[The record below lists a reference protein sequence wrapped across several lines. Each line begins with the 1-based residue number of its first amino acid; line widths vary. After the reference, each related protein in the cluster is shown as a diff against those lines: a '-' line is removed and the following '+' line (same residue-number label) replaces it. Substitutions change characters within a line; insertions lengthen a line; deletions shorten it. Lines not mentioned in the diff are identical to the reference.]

1 MQANRNQR
9 LSDDKA
15 PQRNTNPARQ
25 TLITAVSVLILAVFA
40 WLMLRDDSDTV
51 PVEPAPEV
59 AAPEPVTPAEPLP
72 PMAPDIPVTVDTSEW
87 AVAPD
92 PEEAVDESDDGV
104 ENVQPERPAQPAEP
118 AEPPLTLANSDARLR
133 EQLGDVYSDGI
144 PGEVLR
150 NNNLVERS
158 AAAIDSIRR
167 GLVPDRLLNLQRPKG
182 AFKVSTRG
190 DQTIIDPESYRRYDA
205 MVNSLVNAPIAP
217 VVNAFQR
224 FRPLLEEAYG
234 ALGYAPDEMDNALIA
249 ALDQI
254 QATPVIEGPVAVER
268 SEAVWAYA
276 REDLESLSLLQKQLL
291 RTGPDNVRRIRDKA
305 RALRQ
310 ALLNP

>member
-15 PQRNTNPARQ
+15 PQRSANPARQ

-51 PVEPAPEV
+51 PVETAPEV
-59 AAPEPVTPAEPLP
+59 AAPEPVTPAEPP
-72 PMAPDIPVTVDTSEW
+72 APIAPDIPVTVDTSEW
-87 AVAPD
+87 AGASD
-92 PEEAVDESDDGV
+92 PEGEVGN
-104 ENVQPERPAQPAEP
+104 ENVDDADNIQPEAPAEP
-118 AEPPLTLANSDARLR
+118 TEPPLTLANSDDRLR
-133 EQLGDVYSDGI
+133 EQLGEVFSDGI

-182 AFKVSTRG
+182 AFKVRTQN

-205 MVNSLVNAPIAP
+205 MVNSLVDAPIAP
-217 VVNAFQR
+217 MVSAFQR

-254 QATPVIEGPVAVER
+254 QATPVIEGVVAVER

-276 REDLESLSLLQKQLL
+276 RKDLESLSLLQKQLL
-291 RTGPDNVRRIRDKA
+291 RTGPHNVRRIKEKA
-305 RALRQ
+305 RALRE